1 MAAVALQTFQHVPN
15 TYNPHDADGLD
26 RLMLK
31 VVFFLT

>member
-1 MAAVALQTFQHVPN
+1 MAAVVLQTVQHVPN

-31 VVFFLT
+31 VVFF